1 MDWDEIASL
10 IHFRELHFLPRVI
23 FSIGAIFLIGAFFVK
38 LFTLGFLGVGV
49 ILAGSALNLVIN
61 TLLSIGRYHRDKTV
75 GFPWTL
81 FWQAI
86 LALALTVITLWLL
99 YFFYRHGKM
108 PTFLRP
114 STDCSIGT
122 DWR

>member
-1 MDWDEIASL
+1 MDWDEIASY

-23 FSIGAIFLIGAFFVK
+23 FSIGAVFLIGAFFVK
-38 LFTLGFLGVGV
+38 LFILGFLGVVV
-49 ILAGSALNLVIN
+49 ILAGSALNLVTN
-61 TLLSIGRYHRDKTV
+61 TLLGIGRYRRDKTV

-86 LALALTVITLWLL
+86 LALVLAGTTLCLL
-99 YFFYRHGKM
+99 FHFYRYGEM

-114 STDCSIGT
+114 LSEVSK
-122 DWR
+122 